1 MTDELRKIYAKRIS
15 QASRTELIVIM
26 FDMFNDYIKDAK
38 KASQDGDVEKMRKNI
53 RQARKVVNR
62 LIESLDLKYDI
73 SIKLMSI
80 YLFINRELLK
90 ADIHADVSKT
100 EELSNMMSK
109 LQSAFKEIGDS
120 EDEEPVMKN
129 VQSVYAGLT
138 YGRRELNEYVDTAG
152 NREFKI

>member
-26 FDMFNDYIKDAK
+26 FDMFNDYIKDAV

-62 LIESLDLKYDI
+62 LIESLDPKYDI

-100 EELSNMMSK
+100 
-109 LQSAFKEIGDS
+109 
-120 EDEEPVMKN
+120 
-129 VQSVYAGLT
+129 
-138 YGRRELNEYVDTAG
+138 
-152 NREFKI
+152 

>member
-1 MTDELRKIYAKRIS
+1 MQR
-15 QASRTELIVIM
+15 
-26 FDMFNDYIKDAK
+26 
-38 KASQDGDVEKMRKNI
+38 
-53 RQARKVVNR
+53 
-62 LIESLDLKYDI
+62 IESLDPKYDI